1 MSVIKKC
8 LVSLLEKNY
17 TEDFQ
22 QPIMFL
28 IDNFTDDQLE
38 YMLFSG
44 RNIDINENFKLIFN
58 RGLGFRCENN
68 DSIIRGRLP
77 LCNNI
82 EKTLNN
88 TLNKFYS

>member
-1 MSVIKKC
+1 MNVIKKC

-17 TEDFQ
+17 TEEFQ
-22 QPIMFL
+22 EPIMYL
-28 IDNFTDDQLE
+28 IDNFTEEQLE
-38 YMLFSG
+38 YMLQMG
-44 RNIDINENFKLIFN
+44 KNIDINENFKLHYN
-58 RGLGFRCENN
+58 AGLGFRCVNN
-68 DSIIRGRLP
+68 DSIIRGRIP